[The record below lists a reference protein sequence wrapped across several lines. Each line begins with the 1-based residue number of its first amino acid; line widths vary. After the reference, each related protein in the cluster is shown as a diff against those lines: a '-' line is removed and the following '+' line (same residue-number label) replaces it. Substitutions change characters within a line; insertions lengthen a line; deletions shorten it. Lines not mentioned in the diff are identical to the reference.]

1 MKKITY
7 ITDLENKPSGGG
19 SYAVNWHVQNQLCNH
34 FDLFYPGPIVPAVSN
49 TERLKSQIQRYVL
62 KRPSNFF
69 YFSPSTLDRNA
80 ERAARHFGKDIDAVF
95 FRSATRWCHCA
106 PPVPYFVYLD
116 IVFHTFFENT
126 FDKKAFLASDL
137 NRIYQAEANFLENAS
152 AVFFESD
159 WGLNKAHE
167 AYSLKGGHYEVAGR
181 GGVLEPPERDEWSNE
196 SLILVSIA
204 MNFEQKG
211 GDIVLAAFKELKKSH
226 PALRWHIIGGQP
238 AGDWKTVDV
247 IVYEGLLN
255 PDDQDHLARYRNLLS
270 QAFLLIHPTREDA
283 TPLVLTE
290 AAYFG
295 CPSVSVNRFAI
306 PELVIDGKTG
316 ILLDY
321 PAKPEQ
327 LAEAVQSLIEAP
339 EIYRQMRQTAFEFSR
354 SQFDWRGIGYRMA
367 ETINSKLE

>member
-1 MKKITY
+1 LKKITY
-7 ITDLENKPSGGG
+7 ITDLENKPGGGG
-19 SYAVNWHVQNQLCNH
+19 SYAVNWHIQDQLQNH
-34 FDLFYPGPIVPAVSN
+34 FDLFSPRPIVPAISYA
-49 TERLKSQIQRYVL
+49 ERLTSQIQRYIF
-62 KRPSNFF
+62 KKPSNFF
-69 YFSPSTLDRNA
+69 YFSPSTLNGNA
-80 ERAARHFGKDIDAVF
+80 KKAASHFGKGIDAVF

-126 FDKKAFLASDL
+126 FDKKNFLASDL

-159 WGLNKAHE
+159 WGLCKARE
-167 AYSLKGGHYEVAGR
+167 AYSLKGDHYLVAGR
-181 GGVLEPPERDEWSNE
+181 GGVLEPPERDEWTSE
-196 SLILVSIA
+196 CLILVSIA

-211 GDIVLAAFKELKKSH
+211 GDIILTAFKDLKKSH

-238 AGDWKTVDV
+238 TGDWKAVDG

-255 PDDQDHLARYRNLLS
+255 PDDQTDLARYRSLLS
-270 QAFLLIHPTREDA
+270 QAFLLMHPTREDA

-327 LAEAVQSLIEAP
+327 LLEAVKSLIEAP
-339 EIYRQMRQTAFEFSR
+339 EIYRQMRHAAFEFSR
-354 SQFDWRGIGYRMA
+354 SQFDWHGIGHRMA
-367 ETINSKLE
+367 ETINSKLA